1 MAKSKAHEEL
11 IETVVDYKRGL
22 RNLKTGTE
30 ELVRIS
36 GLTPDIA
43 AAFLK
48 DMKRNS
54 VTQIRGYSKEPE
66 RLRKGKEQ
74 APSKRG

>member
-36 GLTPDIA
+36 GLTP
-43 AAFLK
+43 
-48 DMKRNS
+48 
-54 VTQIRGYSKEPE
+54 T
-66 RLRKGKEQ
+66 
-74 APSKRG
+74 